1 MVINLRYKVLSTK
14 WKKHICFSTN
24 IPLDFSNFALWR
36 KFPLP
41 FVHEWARPQNCV
53 VLPQGIF
60 HTIKWKSLSQV
71 TRKSFSGACYTE
83 SSAHRLYDIFSG
95 QEASHGK
102 CLPFI
107 KVLLQLR
114 IIIVIMVFIIRKLNL
129 EDSELC
135 HFSIFSAI
143 SSLLALAGTAHLWMD
158 GSPAREHVLSRLLPL
173 TFTVTP
179 IRNFWA
185 ILFFL
190 WKD

>member
-1 MVINLRYKVLSTK
+1 M
-14 WKKHICFSTN
+14 
-24 IPLDFSNFALWR
+24 
-36 KFPLP
+36 
-41 FVHEWARPQNCV
+41 HEWARPQNYV
-53 VLPQGIF
+53 VLQQCIF

-83 SSAHRLYDIFSG
+83 PPAQRLYDIFSE
-95 QEASHGK
+95 QEAARGK

-114 IIIVIMVFIIRKLNL
+114 IIIVNTVFITRKLNL
-129 EDSELC
+129 EDSGLC
-135 HFSIFSAI
+135 RFSIFSAI
-143 SSLLALAGTAHLWMD
+143 SSLLALEVTVHLGMD
-158 GSPAREHVLSRLLPL
+158 ASPDREHVLSRLLLPL

-190 WKD
+190 WKDEVGV